1 MRLDITFMP
10 GESGMDKNK
19 RICCFCERWE
29 SGGIESF
36 LFNVLTRMDLQHLV
50 VVPSSVTKLGA
61 GVFLLNSSKK
71 TEYILLNCLA
81 VKEIS

>member
-1 MRLDITFMP
+1 
-10 GESGMDKNK
+10 MDKNK

-36 LFNVLTRMDLQHLV
+36 LFNVLTRMDLQHLEIDIV
-50 VVPSSVTKLGA
+50 ASSIGRSIFTK
-61 GVFLLNSSKK
+61 FLQK

>member
-1 MRLDITFMP
+1 
-10 GESGMDKNK
+10 MDKNK

-36 LFNVLTRMDLQHLV
+36 LFNVLTRMDLQHLEIDIV
-50 VVPSSVTKLGA
+50 ASSIGRGIFFKKKILLIFFGGWT
-61 GVFLLNSSKK
+61 LNSSKK